1 MTNHHSRIALGLAAA
16 AVGIA
21 LILFAPHAHADLVTV
36 DESTLVTRS
45 QGRLD
50 SGTAFSY
57 VADASDRAVA
67 ERVMD
72 ALANDP
78 ALEGSSITVLVDEG
92 QVRLSGVAQDEDQA
106 ARAIEVA
113 RDAAGPSVEV
123 SGQGLEPGAQGTA
136 TD

>member
-1 MTNHHSRIALGLAAA
+1 MRRHSISPIATGLAAA

-21 LILFAPHAHADLVTV
+21 LVLFAPHARADPATAARSPVVT
-36 DESTLVTRS
+36 STPGTS
-45 QGRLD
+45 D

-57 VADASDRAVA
+57 AADASDRAVA
-67 ERVMD
+67 ERVTD

-92 QVRLSGVAQDEDQA
+92 RVRLSGSARDEDQA
-106 ARAIEVA
+106 AEAVQVA

-123 SGQGLEPGAQGTA
+123 SAQSLEP
-136 TD
+136 